1 MDSEQ
6 IIRTPEAMRDAII
19 SLAVESWRFGRVF
32 DRLMQ
37 KLDAGEQ
44 NRYRNQY
51 HWFLKKVEEAL
62 EQAELRIVNIEGH
75 PFDTGLAA
83 TALNLE
89 DFGAD
94 DVLIVDQ
101 MLEPII
107 MGKDELVRTG
117 TVILRKVKL

>member
-6 IIRTPEAMRDAII
+6 IIRTPEVMRNAII
-19 SLAVESWRFGRVF
+19 SLAVESWLFCRVF

-75 PFDTGLAA
+75 PFDPGLAA